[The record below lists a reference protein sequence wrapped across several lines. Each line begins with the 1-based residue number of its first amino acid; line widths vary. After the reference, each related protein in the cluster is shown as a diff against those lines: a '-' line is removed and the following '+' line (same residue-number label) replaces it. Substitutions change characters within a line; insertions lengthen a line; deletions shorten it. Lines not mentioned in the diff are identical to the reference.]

1 MSLGPKGRLSF
12 AVLRMTLRIG
22 SCVKERVE
30 KATGKLTWSFGRHV
44 LWLKRFIYLSQGYDS
59 LKMRGDENR

>member
-1 MSLGPKGRLSF
+1 MGPKGRLSV
-12 AVLRMTLRIG
+12 AVLSMTLRIG
-22 SCVKERVE
+22 SGVKERVE

-59 LKMRGDENR
+59 LKIRGDETG